1 MFIRSCQLVPS
12 NQAPLSSPS
21 HSSASQTNHPSFHVS
36 TITCLQI
43 DNVAVICQ
51 RAQEHIHTGE
61 LILTYGYSRIVE
73 QFLKAAAAKRK
84 FQVRHFVCVIVGV

>member
-1 MFIRSCQLVPS
+1 M
-12 NQAPLSSPS
+12 
-21 HSSASQTNHPSFHVS
+21 
-36 TITCLQI
+36 
-43 DNVAVICQ
+43 AVICQ

-84 FQVRHFVCVIVGV
+84 FQVRTSALWIMWDMWLIMIIIFLARVCKAGLILLLSHI